1 MGSSSGTSIG
11 DRSVPIGDLTIHD
24 VGFDETTRRI
34 ADWAAA
40 RSGGYVCTPNVD
52 YVVRSRRDTVFR
64 RAIQAA
70 RLRVP
75 DGMWMVYASRLAG
88 RGLRGTVT
96 GRLLLPSVAEIAAR
110 EDLGIG
116 LFGAAPGVANRVR
129 SILERNYPGVRVVVA
144 ITPPTPFEIGSPAD
158 QQAVAELRAASP
170 DVVFVALGAPKQEI
184 WMQRHAAELG
194 GAVSVGVGAAFDI
207 MAGRFR
213 EAPRWMTRYGFEW
226 LFRLAQEPRRLARRY
241 LLDDPWILYWA
252 LRTRLARRDENADQR
267 PDAAS

>member
-1 MGSSSGTSIG
+1 MV
-11 DRSVPIGDLTIHD
+11 RIGDLTIHD
-24 VGFDETTRRI
+24 VDFDETVRRI
-34 ADWAAA
+34 SDWAAA
-40 RSGGYVCTPNVD
+40 SSGGYVCTPNVD
-52 YVVRSRRDTVFR
+52 YVVRSRRDADFR

-75 DGMWMVYASRLAG
+75 DGMWMLYASRLAG

-96 GRLLLPSVAEIAAR
+96 GRLLLPSVADVAASEGLR
-110 EDLGIG
+110 IG
-116 LFGAAPGVANRVR
+116 LFGAAPGVAQQVR
-129 SILERNYPGVRVVVA
+129 SVLQRKHPAVRVVAAV
-144 ITPPTPFEIGSPAD
+144 TPPTPFEVGSPAD
-158 QQAVAELRAASP
+158 QQAVAELKAASP

-184 WMQRHAAELG
+184 WMQRHAADLG

-207 MAGRFR
+207 LAGRFR

-241 LLDDPWILYWA
+241 LIDDPWILFWA
-252 LRTRLARRDENADQR
+252 LRTRLARRSGRADQR